1 MEGNRKLF
9 LGRFPS
15 EMRESDVQEMFS
27 KYTKIERI
35 DIKTGFCFVVCETE
49 EDAKKIIELSQ
60 TTPFMFHDKKINI
73 ELSRQNNS
81 SKECYVCHQQGHIAR
96 NCPKQ
101 SGRRYERNRSR
112 RRRSRS
118 RSPSSRSRSP
128 SSRSR
133 SRSPRSRSR
142 SSSRRRYR
150 KSTSYKRR
158 YSSRSRSRSN
168 SRRRSYSR
176 SRSNS
181 RSKSRSRSYSHRSQ
195 HNDQSP
201 RN

>member
-15 EMRESDVQEMFS
+15 EMRESDVREMFS

-49 EDAKKIIELSQ
+49 EDAKKIIDLSQ
-60 TTPFMFHDKKINI
+60 TTPFMFRDKKINI
-73 ELSRQNNS
+73 ELSKQNNS
-81 SKECYVCHQQGHIAR
+81 NKECYICHQQGHIAR

-101 SGRRYERNRSR
+101 SGRRYERNRPR

-118 RSPSSRSRSP
+118 RSPNIRNRNRSPNSRSRSP
-128 SSRSR
+128 
-133 SRSPRSRSR
+133 
-142 SSSRRRYR
+142 SRRRYR

-181 RSKSRSRSYSHRSQ
+181 RSYSQRSQ
-195 HNDQSP
+195 HND
-201 RN
+201 

>member
-1 MEGNRKLF
+1 
-9 LGRFPS
+9 
-15 EMRESDVQEMFS
+15 MRESDVREMFS

-49 EDAKKIIELSQ
+49 EDAKKIIDLSQ
-60 TTPFMFHDKKINI
+60 TTPFMFRDKKINI
-73 ELSRQNNS
+73 ELSKQNNS
-81 SKECYVCHQQGHIAR
+81 NKECYICHQQGHIAR

-101 SGRRYERNRSR
+101 SGRRYERNRPR

-118 RSPSSRSRSP
+118 RSPNIRNRNRSPNSRSRSP
-128 SSRSR
+128 NSR
-133 SRSPRSRSR
+133 SRSPNSRSSSPGIRNRNRSPNSRSR
-142 SSSRRRYR
+142 SPSRRRYR

-181 RSKSRSRSYSHRSQ
+181 RSYSQRSQ
-195 HNDQSP
+195 HND
-201 RN
+201 